1 MNEFKLLTINN
12 LQFDD
17 YTATIGTILASFLGA
32 QPLAGRANG
41 INAVGAKQ
49 IVLQYCAPLIE
60 AKIMKLTKS
69 TVTLIGCCGLIA
81 LLTGCGT
88 IMCGPQQKVV
98 LDSRPTGA
106 EVLVY
111 DSHGEIVFQK
121 TTPCVARLNRREH
134 DVMQSANYV
143 VLIKKEG
150 YAPAQF
156 PLIGV
161 INRAYFANILSAG
174 IGFAVD
180 PMTGGM
186 WTLTPQSMDENLVV
200 EHPAF
205 FADEGLLVS
214 LSEEGEM
221 KPDAKAAKN

>member
-1 MNEFKLLTINN
+1 
-12 LQFDD
+12 
-17 YTATIGTILASFLGA
+17 
-32 QPLAGRANG
+32 
-41 INAVGAKQ
+41 
-49 IVLQYCAPLIE
+49 
-60 AKIMKLTKS
+60 MKLTKS
-69 TVTLIGCCGLIA
+69 TVTLIGCCALVS

-98 LDSRPTGA
+98 LDSQPTGA

-121 TTPCVARLNRREH
+121 TTPCVAKLRRREH

-150 YAPAQF
+150 YVPAQF

-161 INRAYFANILSAG
+161 VNRAYFANILNAG
-174 IGFAVD
+174 IGYAVD

-186 WTLTPQSMDENLVV
+186 WTLAPQPMDINLVT

-205 FADEGLLVS
+205 FAEEGLLVS
-214 LSEEGEM
+214 LSEEGSKEM
-221 KPDAKAAKN
+221 KPDTKPAKN

>member
-1 MNEFKLLTINN
+1 MSKT
-12 LQFDD
+12 
-17 YTATIGTILASFLGA
+17 T
-32 QPLAGRANG
+32 GRL
-41 INAVGAKQ
+41 KF
-49 IVLQYCAPLIE
+49 VLEGPEKPSSHNRQQTKY
-60 AKIMKLTKS
+60 MKLTKS
-69 TVTLIGCCGLIA
+69 VFTLISGCGLIA
-81 LLTGCGT
+81 LLGGCASV
-88 IMCGPQQKVV
+88 MCGPKQNVAIDTKP
-98 LDSRPTGA
+98 SGA

-111 DSHGEIVFQK
+111 DSAGEIVFQK

-134 DVMQSANYV
+134 DVMQSAKYV

-161 INRAYFANILSAG
+161 VNRAYFANILSAG

-186 WTLTPQSMDENLVV
+186 WTLNPQPIDVNLVT

-205 FADEGLLVS
+205 FAEEGLLVS
-214 LSEEGEM
+214 LSEEGSKEM
-221 KPDAKAAKN
+221 KPDPKPAKN

>member
-1 MNEFKLLTINN
+1 MRAATSQTLERFWLL
-12 LQFDD
+12 FR
-17 YTATIGTILASFLGA
+17 AA
-32 QPLAGRANG
+32 QPLDGRAEV
-41 INAVGAKQ
+41 IKTRLARRL
-49 IVLQYCAPLIE
+49 VLQCCAPLIK

-98 LDSRPTGA
+98 LDSQPTGA

-134 DVMQSANYV
+134 DVMQSAKYV

-161 INRAYFANILSAG
+161 VNRAYFANILSAG

-186 WTLTPQSMDENLVV
+186 WTLNPQPIDVNLVT

-205 FADEGLLVS
+205 FAEEGLLVS
-214 LSEEGEM
+214 LSEEGSKEM
-221 KPDAKAAKN
+221 KPDPKPAKN